1 MWKALDNFWSK
12 FASLIMF
19 VYMDSKMSVV
29 CIPEHVWIDFQR
41 CSEVSQEYTWF

>member
-1 MWKALDNFWSK
+1 
-12 FASLIMF
+12 MF

-41 CSEVSQEYTWF
+41 CSEVSQEYISEIAEILARIVA